1 MASLNINLMSND
13 GIHDVVYMLYSMAV
27 SSLVWTVP
35 SRASD
40 GPCPLIHGLEGLTC
54 RVSVLVGMN
63 LECKWEW

>member
-1 MASLNINLMSND
+1 MGEGPAWVVNTLECIPFAFVIVMMASLSLMSDD

-40 GPCPLIHGLEGLTC
+40 PAH
-54 RVSVLVGMN
+54 
-63 LECKWEW
+63 